1 MATLKPDITK
11 LGRDAAPPVAGGAAA
26 EPFSFDRIVGDSPRL
41 RAAVEVARMV
51 ARARLSTVLLV
62 GETGTG
68 KELFARGIHLEGAS
82 AAAPFVAVNCAAIP
96 EMLLEAELFGHEAG
110 AFTGAQ
116 FRKQGLME
124 VAGRGTL
131 FLDEV
136 HHLPPLLQPKLLR
149 ALEERGVRRLGGSHE
164 IKIECRIIAATNVA
178 IEEAVAEGSFLEDL
192 FYRLNV
198 LRVDIPPL
206 RERLEDVESLAA
218 HFLAEVARMHNAPA
232 KFLTPDAHAALRN
245 HSWPGNV
252 RELRNVLERA
262 VVLSGDAPAVGLA
275 HLLIQ
280 QRTARTP
287 SASGER
293 HLAGRIEIPAEGKL
307 LAAIEREAAQLTVQL
322 TKGNRSQ
329 AARLLGIS
337 RPTLT
342 RLLKEERPDGFEVRI
357 DEAS

>member
-1 MATLKPDITK
+1 MKPDITK
-11 LGRDAAPPVAGGAAA
+11 LGRDAAPPITGVGAA
-26 EPFSFDRIVGDSPRL
+26 EPFSFDRIVGGSARL
-41 RAAVEVARMV
+41 RAAVELARMV

-68 KELFARGIHLEGAS
+68 KELFARGIHCEGAS

-96 EMLLEAELFGHEAG
+96 ELLLEAELFGHEAG

-149 ALEERGVRRLGGSHE
+149 ALEERSVRRLGGSHE

-178 IEEAVAEGSFLEDL
+178 IEEAVTDGTFREDL

-206 RERLEDVESLAA
+206 RDRLDDIESLAA
-218 HFLAEVARMHNAPA
+218 HFLAEVARMHSAPA
-232 KFLTPDAHAALRN
+232 KLLTAEAQAALRN
-245 HSWPGNV
+245 HDWPGNV

-262 VVLSGDAPAVGLA
+262 AVLSGDAPSVELV

-287 SASGER
+287 SASGDGR
-293 HLAGRIEIPAEGKL
+293 LAGRIEIPAEGKA

-337 RPTLT
+337 RPTLA
-342 RLLKEERPDGFEVRI
+342 RLLKEDEAGGLEVRI

>member
-1 MATLKPDITK
+1 VVTLKTDSSNA
-11 LGRDAAPPVAGGAAA
+11 GRDPASLTGQGAA
-26 EPFSFDRIVGDSPRL
+26 EPFSFERIVGTSARL
-41 RAAVEVARMV
+41 RDAVQMARMV

-68 KELFARGIHLEGAS
+68 KELFARGIHCEGAS

-96 EMLLEAELFGHEAG
+96 ELLLESELFGHEAG

-136 HHLPPLLQPKLLR
+136 HHLPPTLQPKLLR
-149 ALEERGVRRLGGSHE
+149 VLEERCVRRLGGSHE
-164 IKIECRIIAATNVA
+164 IKIECRIVAATNVA
-178 IEEAVAEGSFLEDL
+178 IEDAVSDGTFREDL

-206 RERLEDVESLAA
+206 RERLEDIDALAH
-218 HFLAEVARMHNAPA
+218 HFLAEVARMHHASTKA
-232 KFLTPDAHAALRN
+232 LLPDAATALRS
-245 HSWPGNV
+245 HTWPGNV

-262 VVLSGDAPAVGLA
+262 VVLSGDASEVGVK

-280 QRTARTP
+280 QRTTQA
-287 SASGER
+287 ANVGGER
-293 HLAGRIEIPAEGKL
+293 RLAGRIDIPAEGKSL
-307 LAAIEREAAQLTVQL
+307 EEIEREAAQLTVQL

-337 RPTLT
+337 RPTLA
-342 RLLKEERPDGFEVRI
+342 RLLRDEPPIVGRIHEV
-357 DEAS
+357 S